1 MSDPLTSIRN
11 LIDRVHQ
18 QVANLVSEVAI
29 FGHRFED
36 MARRVDRLES
46 DARGALS
53 DKDLSSLEQ
62 RIVKLEAADAGHDS
76 RLRDLETQATANR
89 QSVGLLVKIVM
100 GVAGAL
106 GTAGLGLAAYL
117 LQRGSVE

>member
-53 DKDLSSLEQ
+53 DKDLRSLEQ
-62 RIVKLEAADAGHDS
+62 RIGKLEAADAGHDS

>member
-36 MARRVDRLES
+36 MVRRVDRLES

-62 RIVKLEAADAGHDS
+62 RIAKLEAADAGHDS

-89 QSVGLLVKIVM
+89 QSGGLLVKIVM

>member
-46 DARGALS
+46 AARGALS
-53 DKDLSSLEQ
+53 DKDLRSLEQ
-62 RIVKLEAADAGHDS
+62 RIGKLEAADAGHDS

>member
-36 MARRVDRLES
+36 MVRRVDRLES

-62 RIVKLEAADAGHDS
+62 RIAKLEAADAGHDS